1 MMKRLWVLLVWLSA
15 LAAQAEDEQLTALFA
30 EHGLTGTLL
39 IQSLDGSQQ
48 FSHNDARA
56 AEPLAIASTFKILN
70 SLIALDAGVI
80 EGADSRFRWDGTRHE
95 IASWNG
101 DQTLASAFAVSCVW
115 CYQQLALKVG
125 AERYRQQ
132 LKALGFG
139 QLDEPLALTS
149 FWLNGQLRISAQQQI
164 AFLRRL
170 VTGDLPFKSEHQA
183 TVRTI
188 MVVERGDDYLLR
200 AKTGWAVR
208 VTPQVGWYVG
218 YVERGGA
225 TWLFALNMT
234 IRSPADLPLRQQ
246 LVMAGLRAKGIL
258 PRPVSEGR

>member
-1 MMKRLWVLLVWLSA
+1 MNPA
-15 LAAQAEDEQLTALFA
+15 LALLLLLLAVTVQAEDQQLAALFS
-30 EHGLTGTLL
+30 ERGLSGTLL
-39 IQSLDGSQQ
+39 IQSLDGRQQ

-80 EGADSRFRWDGTRHE
+80 TGADSRFRWDGTQYE
-95 IASWNG
+95 IASWNA

-115 CYQQLALKVG
+115 CYQQLALQIG

-139 QLDEPLALTS
+139 QLEQPFTLTT

-170 VTGDLPFKSEHQA
+170 VTGDLPFKAEHLA
-183 TVRTI
+183 VVRAI

-200 AKTGWAVR
+200 AKSGWAVR

-218 YVERGGA
+218 YVERRG
-225 TWLFALNMT
+225 TT
-234 IRSPADLPLRQQ
+234 
-246 LVMAGLRAKGIL
+246 
-258 PRPVSEGR
+258 